1 MKEDELDVNSAKKD
15 TELGIETRRM
25 VNEFPKLFKRS
36 GKMKN
41 YQIKMD
47 IKNEARI
54 TQQKRR
60 QIPSQVQ
67 KAVGSE
73 VERLLRDG
81 HIKRVVDFKGDALI
95 QPTVITVKK
104 DRSLKIA
111 FDARA
116 LNRTIDKD
124 KISNVKYRKLDRYI
138 SRKIIFRKE

>member
-1 MKEDELDVNSAKKD
+1 
-15 TELGIETRRM
+15 
-25 VNEFPKLFKRS
+25 
-36 GKMKN
+36 MKN

-81 HIKRVVDFKGDALI
+81 HIKRVVDIKGDALI

-124 KISNVKYRKLDRYI
+124 KISNVKYRKLVRYI